1 MANRANAVICTNF
14 GTMQRDNSPS
24 APKRLRFGGFL
35 LDFERG
41 SLFADESE
49 VSLRPKTFAVLCF
62 LVVNRGR
69 LVSKDELFDAVWPN
83 IAVTDDALVQSVGEL
98 RRALGADGA
107 RLIKTIPRRGYRF
120 EIETAP
126 EIPDQ
131 IPSSPTVS
139 GAPAPALAIEANRKM
154 GWRIQSIS
162 AFVVVCLASAGLL
175 WASLRADWHV
185 LDSPNKPKAGLAAE
199 AQPAI
204 AILPFANQEWGDS
217 QDYFA
222 DGLTQDLI
230 TALGRFSEL
239 TVLSWNAVLP
249 FKGKPPTPEDVAGHL
264 AVRYQVEGTVWH
276 TGDRIRV
283 TAQLV
288 DRDGRVLWSD
298 RFEQSLA
305 DIFDVQDRITTEI
318 AETLA
323 IRITQTEQRRVSAK
337 PTENLDAYD
346 YVLRARPALQR
357 PARAELAQ
365 SRVLLRQAIALDPN
379 YAAAYSALAE
389 SFYVAVSMG
398 WAESPTE
405 FLGQAEQLANKA
417 LTIDNRDGRARILL
431 GRIDI
436 FYHRYE
442 QALGEM
448 DRAIALNPNDAH
460 ALAGRGNVLTWLGR
474 TDAAIAS
481 LEQALRIDPELHPM
495 DRFALGLAYYL
506 TRRYDA
512 AIEQEEHTLGETAG
526 ANFSRVLLAAA
537 YAEENRTEAAAR
549 TVNEIRRLDPTFDPE
564 EFGTK
569 FLNPSDLENLHA
581 GMRKAGLFAE
591 ASPASSH

>member
-1 MANRANAVICTNF
+1 
-14 GTMQRDNSPS
+14 MQRNNDPS
-24 APKRLRFGGFL
+24 APKRLRFGSFL

-41 SLFADESE
+41 SLFADDSE
-49 VSLRPKTFAVLCF
+49 VSLRPKTFAVLRF
-62 LVVNRGR
+62 LVANRGR
-69 LVSKDELFDAVWPN
+69 LVSKDELFEAIWPN

-107 RLIKTIPRRGYRF
+107 QLIKTIPRRGYRF
-120 EIETAP
+120 EAEIETAP

-131 IPSSPTVS
+131 ALSSPTAS
-139 GAPAPALAIEANRKM
+139 SSPTSALAVETNRKT
-154 GWRIQSIS
+154 GWRIRRIS
-162 AFVVVCLASAGLL
+162 SFVFVCLATTGLL
-175 WASLRADWHV
+175 WAGLKADWHV
-185 LDSPNKPKAGLAAE
+185 FGSLNKSKAGLEAE
-199 AQPAI
+199 AQPSI
-204 AILPFANQEWGDS
+204 AILPFASQGQGAS

-249 FKGKPPTPEDVAGHL
+249 FKGKTPTPEDIADHLVA
-264 AVRYQVEGTVWH
+264 RYEVEGTVGR
-276 TGDRIRV
+276 TGDRVRV

-288 DRDGRVLWSD
+288 DRDGRVLWSA
-298 RFEQSLA
+298 RLEQPLA

-318 AETLA
+318 AKTLA
-323 IRITQTEQRRVSAK
+323 IRVTQIEQRRVSAK

-346 YVLRARPALQR
+346 YVLRARPALER
-357 PARAELAQ
+357 PTRAELAQ
-365 SRVLLRQAIALDPN
+365 SRVLLRRAVALDPN
-379 YAAAYSALAE
+379 YAEAYSALAE
-389 SFYVAVSMG
+389 SFYVAVPMG

-405 FLGQAEQLANKA
+405 FLSQAEQLANKA
-417 LTIDNRDGRARILL
+417 LAIDNRDVRARVLL

-442 QALGEM
+442 QALAEM
-448 DRAIALNPNDAH
+448 DRAIELNPNDAH
-460 ALAGRGNVLTWLGR
+460 ALAGRGNVLTWLGQ
-474 TDAAIAS
+474 TDAAIGA

-506 TRRYDA
+506 TGRYDA
-512 AIEQEEHTLGETAG
+512 AIEQEEHTLGETVG

-537 YAEENRTEAAAR
+537 YAEDNRTEAAAR
-549 TVNEIRRLDPTFDPE
+549 TVNEIRRLDPTFDPQ

-569 FLNPSDLENLHA
+569 FLNPEDLKKL
-581 GMRKAGLFAE
+581 RAGLRRAGLLPPE
-591 ASPASSH
+591 TGSAPQP